1 MSVSYEGFNY
11 NALTFRCSEKIYSG
25 TPVRIYQSDNVM
37 SCSVNDEFHG
47 VAVDGDT
54 GYVSVQLRGMV
65 TLNYIGTAPATGYSY
80 LAANGANG
88 VTAATEGNKYLVVS
102 VDETAHTVTFLM

>member
-1 MSVSYEGFNY
+1 MSLSYEGFNY
-11 NALTFRCSEKIYSG
+11 NALTFRCSEKINSG
-25 TPVRIYQSDNVM
+25 TPVRICRSDNVM
-37 SCSVNDEFHG
+37 ACSVNDEFHG

-54 GYVSVQLRGMV
+54 GYVSVQLKGMV
-65 TLNYIGTAPATGYSY
+65 KMYYTGTAPATGYCC

-88 VTAATEGNKYLVVS
+88 VKAATEGNKYLVVS